1 MSIGVRANALP
12 MGCRCMAKMGVSNM
26 GSGGSLLRA
35 EVLTGKR
42 DPGLERSRLKF
53 LDQLVRRGV
62 SAATINAISMVPREW
77 FVTEA
82 LAPDAYE
89 DVALP
94 TTHGQTISQPSLV
107 ATMIDLLELDP
118 SYRVLEV
125 GAGSG
130 YQAAVLSLL
139 AAHVVSVERVPE
151 LTETAKTRLHRFGY
165 SNCRIEQANDEIG
178 WPAGAPYDRIIVA
191 AAAPKVPAALSSQLG
206 PGGKMVIPVGRRS
219 GQDLLVVT
227 RESDGLTVKKA
238 GKCMFVPLIGR
249 DAWAD
254 T

>member
-1 MSIGVRANALP
+1 M
-12 MGCRCMAKMGVSNM
+12 
-26 GSGGSLLRA
+26 
-35 EVLTGKR
+35 
-42 DPGLERSRLKF
+42 
-53 LDQLVRRGV
+53 RRGV
-62 SAATINAISMVPREW
+62 SPATMNAMSMVPREW

-94 TTHGQTISQPSLV
+94 TAHGQTISQPSLV
-107 ATMIDLLELDP
+107 ATMIDLLDVKP
-118 SYRVLEV
+118 GHHVLEV

-130 YQAAVLSLL
+130 YQAALLSLL

-151 LTETAKTRLHRFGY
+151 LTVSARDKLRRFGY

-178 WPAGAPYDRIIVA
+178 WPADAPYDRIIVA
-191 AAAPKVPAALSSQLG
+191 AAAPKVPAALSNQLG

-219 GQDLLVVT
+219 DQDLLVVS
-227 RESDGLTVKKA
+227 READGLTVKKA

-249 DAWAD
+249 DAWAE

>member
-1 MSIGVRANALP
+1 MRVNVDRNGDF
-12 MGCRCMAKMGVSNM
+12 
-26 GSGGSLLRA
+26 SGA
-35 EVLTGKR
+35 EVLTSDR
-42 DPGLERSRLKF
+42 DPGLESSRLKL

-62 SAATINAISMVPREW
+62 SAATINAMSMVPRER
-77 FVTEA
+77 FVSEA

-94 TTHGQTISQPSLV
+94 TAHGQTISQPSLV
-107 ATMIDLLELDP
+107 ATMIDLLEINP
-118 SYRVLEV
+118 RHRVLEV

-130 YQAAVLSLL
+130 YQAALLSLL
-139 AAHVVSVERVPE
+139 AVHVVSVERVPE
-151 LTETAKTRLHRFGY
+151 LTVSARHKLHRLGY

-191 AAAPKVPAALSSQLG
+191 AAAPKVPAALSNQLG

-219 GQDLLVVT
+219 GQDLLVVS
-227 RESDGLTVKKA
+227 READGLTVKKA

-249 DAWAD
+249 DAWAE

>member
-1 MSIGVRANALP
+1 
-12 MGCRCMAKMGVSNM
+12 MAKMHAINM
-26 GSGGSLLRA
+26 DNEGNLLRA

-42 DPGLERSRLKF
+42 DPGLERSRLKL

-62 SAATINAISMVPREW
+62 SAATINAISLVPREW

-94 TTHGQTISQPSLV
+94 TAHRQTISQPSLV
-107 ATMIDLLELDP
+107 ATMIDLIDLDA
-118 SYRVLEV
+118 SHRVLEV

-130 YQAAVLSLL
+130 YQAAILSLL
-139 AAHVVSVERVPE
+139 SSYVVSVERVPE
-151 LTETAKTRLHRFGY
+151 LTGSAKARLDRLGY
-165 SNCRIEQANDEIG
+165 TNCRIEQANDEIG

-219 GQDLLVVT
+219 GQDLLVVS
-227 RESDGLTVKKA
+227 RELDGLTVKKS

-249 DAWAD
+249 DAWPD
-254 T
+254 TR

>member
-1 MSIGVRANALP
+1 MD
-12 MGCRCMAKMGVSNM
+12 SN
-26 GSGGSLLRA
+26 GSLLRA
-35 EVLTGKR
+35 EVLTGRR
-42 DPGLERSRLKF
+42 DPALERSRLKF

-62 SAATINAISMVPREW
+62 SAATINAISTVPREW
-77 FVTEA
+77 FVTEG

-94 TTHGQTISQPSLV
+94 TASGQTISQPSLV
-107 ATMIDLLELDP
+107 ATMIDFLELKP
-118 SYRVLEV
+118 GHRVLEV

-130 YQAAVLSLL
+130 YQAAVVSLL

-151 LTETAKTRLHRFGY
+151 LTETARVRLHRLGY
-165 SNCRIEQANDEIG
+165 TNCRIEQASDEIG

-191 AAAPKVPAALSSQLG
+191 AAAPKVPAALSNQLG
-206 PGGKMVIPVGRRS
+206 PGGQMVIPVGSRS

-249 DAWAD
+249 DAWSE